1 MVKYSYMP
9 IYLYYIFLGLENV
22 EPLFQKF
29 SKISKRDQ
37 RFFFFILKKQIQSH
51 RLPDGKHPGVHTERG
66 LACRH
71 TCQLM
76 SLGTVKDMQ

>member
-9 IYLYYIFLGLENV
+9 IYFYYIFLCLENV

-37 RFFFFILKKQIQSH
+37 SFFFILKKQIQSH
-51 RLPDGKHPGVHTERG
+51 RLPDGKHSGVHIECG
-66 LACRH
+66 LSCRH